1 MTASN
6 SLLRLTSRLMSQR
19 NALRKVLEEDVS
31 RLREPSE
38 VVGFGD
44 TVDAAVD
51 SANDE
56 VCSRLAEIESREL
69 AGIEQALRRIAEGRY
84 GRCETCGGRI
94 PAARLVALPCTTR
107 CIECQRR
114 DEKHSHPMATTPCAE
129 VGTRPGRAGDRRCL
143 RAVGLGGVESA
154 GVHSGGT
161 RRHEPGARHRDG
173 LTSPSGSR
181 PSCSCPP
188 SASATTPTNRGA
200 RPRSR
205 SAGHPTIEGPTR

>member
-114 DEKHSHPMATTPCAE
+114 DEKHSHPMATTP
-129 VGTRPGRAGDRRCL
+129 
-143 RAVGLGGVESA
+143 
-154 GVHSGGT
+154 
-161 RRHEPGARHRDG
+161 GARKWERVQDEPETGGACEPLDWGAWRARGFTQEELAGMSPVRDTG
-173 LTSPSGSR
+173 T
-181 PSCSCPP
+181 
-188 SASATTPTNRGA
+188 A
-200 RPRSR
+200 
-205 SAGHPTIEGPTR
+205 